1 MDWDNLRY
9 FLEVARAG
17 RLTTAARRLAVD
29 HTTVSRRLQA
39 LEKSMGLQL
48 FLREPG
54 GYKLTE
60 AGRNLLPR
68 VEAMESASV
77 AIEHSLPSMGDG
89 LSGQVRIGATEGY
102 GTVMLAG
109 QLTGLSRRYPHLN
122 IDLLALPRAVRL
134 SRHEADIVITL
145 ERPERGPFI
154 ITRLTDYVLRL
165 YASPAYLEEHPPI
178 RSREDLA
185 QHRFVSYVDDLLFS
199 KELLFL
205 DGIADPRS
213 VGLRSTSL
221 LAQQEAVAM
230 GAGIAILPAFSAD
243 ADPRLRLLLP
253 EEVSFTRT
261 FWMLMPIEFK
271 DLARMR
277 TTWDYLKD
285 MRSVSASIWH
295 SKIRG
300 GCGGSLDRASVRRG
314 RRRLPA
320 RKGWAS
326 AHLAGVQTCGVPRVS

>member
-39 LEKSMGLQL
+39 LEKSIGLQL

-165 YASPAYLEEHPPI
+165 YASPAYLDEHPPI

-185 QHRFVSYVDDLLFS
+185 EHRFVSYVDDLLFS

-205 DGIADPRS
+205 DGIADPRPHRH
-213 VGLRSTSL
+213 GFLLRQQAGA
-221 LAQQEAVAM
+221 AQPDR
-230 GAGIAILPAFSAD
+230 AGIAILPAFSAD

-277 TTWDYLKD
+277 TTWDYLKE
-285 MRSVSASIWH
+285 MAQQNQ
-295 SKIRG
+295 
-300 GCGGSLDRASVRRG
+300 G
-314 RRRLPA
+314 RLLGQA
-320 RKGWAS
+320 
-326 AHLAGVQTCGVPRVS
+326 

>member
-39 LEKSMGLQL
+39 LEKSIGLQL

-134 SRHEADIVITL
+134 SRHEADIVITATGNKDIITVEHMQAMKDQAIVCNIGHFDNEIQVDALNALKGVEKINIKPQVDKYVFGNGNAIFLLADGRLVNLGCATGHPSFVMSNSFANQTLAQIDLWANRDSYEKKVYLLPKQLDEEVARLHL
-145 ERPERGPFI
+145 EKIGVKLTRLSKEQADYIGVPVEGPFKPDHY
-154 ITRLTDYVLRL
+154 RY
-165 YASPAYLEEHPPI
+165 
-178 RSREDLA
+178 
-185 QHRFVSYVDDLLFS
+185 
-199 KELLFL
+199 
-205 DGIADPRS
+205 
-213 VGLRSTSL
+213 
-221 LAQQEAVAM
+221 
-230 GAGIAILPAFSAD
+230 
-243 ADPRLRLLLP
+243 
-253 EEVSFTRT
+253 
-261 FWMLMPIEFK
+261 
-271 DLARMR
+271 
-277 TTWDYLKD
+277 
-285 MRSVSASIWH
+285 
-295 SKIRG
+295 
-300 GCGGSLDRASVRRG
+300 
-314 RRRLPA
+314 
-320 RKGWAS
+320 
-326 AHLAGVQTCGVPRVS
+326 

>member
-165 YASPAYLEEHPPI
+165 YASPAYLDE
-178 RSREDLA
+178 
-185 QHRFVSYVDDLLFS
+185 
-199 KELLFL
+199 
-205 DGIADPRS
+205 
-213 VGLRSTSL
+213 
-221 LAQQEAVAM
+221 
-230 GAGIAILPAFSAD
+230 
-243 ADPRLRLLLP
+243 
-253 EEVSFTRT
+253 
-261 FWMLMPIEFK
+261 
-271 DLARMR
+271 
-277 TTWDYLKD
+277 
-285 MRSVSASIWH
+285 
-295 SKIRG
+295 
-300 GCGGSLDRASVRRG
+300 
-314 RRRLPA
+314 
-320 RKGWAS
+320 
-326 AHLAGVQTCGVPRVS
+326 

>member
-1 MDWDNLRY
+1 
-9 FLEVARAG
+9 
-17 RLTTAARRLAVD
+17 
-29 HTTVSRRLQA
+29 
-39 LEKSMGLQL
+39 
-48 FLREPG
+48 
-54 GYKLTE
+54 
-60 AGRNLLPR
+60 
-68 VEAMESASV
+68 MESASV

-165 YASPAYLEEHPPI
+165 YASPAYLDEHPPI

-185 QHRFVSYVDDLLFS
+185 EHRFVSYVDDLLFS

-213 VGLRSTSL
+213 VGLRSTSCWRSRKRWRWGRGSRSCRRFPPMPIHGCDCCCQRRS
-221 LAQQEAVAM
+221 A
-230 GAGIAILPAFSAD
+230 LPAPS
-243 ADPRLRLLLP
+243 
-253 EEVSFTRT
+253 
-261 FWMLMPIEFK
+261 
-271 DLARMR
+271 
-277 TTWDYLKD
+277 
-285 MRSVSASIWH
+285 
-295 SKIRG
+295 
-300 GCGGSLDRASVRRG
+300 GC
-314 RRRLPA
+314 
-320 RKGWAS
+320 
-326 AHLAGVQTCGVPRVS
+326 

>member
-29 HTTVSRRLQA
+29 HTTVSRRLQEA
-39 LEKSMGLQL
+39 LEKASAYSCSCASRWLL
-48 FLREPG
+48 SSPKPG
-54 GYKLTE
+54 AT
-60 AGRNLLPR
+60 LLPR

-165 YASPAYLEEHPPI
+165 YASPAYLDEHPPI

-185 QHRFVSYVDDLLFS
+185 EHRFVSYVDDLLFS

-205 DGIADPRS
+205 DGIADPARS
-213 VGLRSTSL
+213 GCAAPVAGAAGSRGDGGGDRDPAGVFRRCRSTVATAAARGGQLYPHL
-221 LAQQEAVAM
+221 LD
-230 GAGIAILPAFSAD
+230 AD
-243 ADPRLRLLLP
+243 AHR
-253 EEVSFTRT
+253 VQ
-261 FWMLMPIEFK
+261 

-277 TTWDYLKD
+277 TTWDYLKE
-285 MRSVSASIWH
+285 MAQQNQ
-295 SKIRG
+295 G
-300 GCGGSLDRASVRRG
+300 GCWGRLLDRASVRRG

-326 AHLAGVQTCGVPRVS
+326 AHLAEVQTCGVPRVS